1 LTGAGSN
8 GSATT
13 PKPSTSNRSAGI
25 SIAPDAWKSPGRR
38 TVPNTS
44 ASLDTIG
51 TMADGVSAFQ
61 YG

>member
-1 LTGAGSN
+1 MSCSAAAGSK

-25 SIAPDAWKSPGRR
+25 SIAPDAQKSPGRL

-44 ASLDTIG
+44 ASLDTSNG
-51 TMADGVSAFQ
+51 MSAFQ
-61 YG
+61 